1 MDLFPEDF
9 MEKLE
14 LSQEEIE
21 QRVAILKRFKTLLI
35 EQRKKFQEYLK
46 VLELQEN
53 KIEQEDTES
62 LLKHSQLETEIVASI
77 GSLQKVI
84 VPMQKLYNESKIASY
99 NPQEAIPIENIQDDL
114 RNLQSKVLQQNEKN
128 RTLLKEHM
136 SYLKEQIMNFKNP
149 CKNRSSIYASRA
161 TSGSR
166 IAFEV

>member
-1 MDLFPEDF
+1 

>member
-9 MEKLE
+9 MEKFE
-14 LSQEEIE
+14 ISQEEIE

-46 VLELQEN
+46 VLEIQEN

>member
-1 MDLFPEDF
+1 

-99 NPQEAIPIENIQDDL
+99 NPQEAIPIKNIQDDL

>member
-1 MDLFPEDF
+1 
-9 MEKLE
+9 MENLE
-14 LSQEEIE
+14 LKQEEIAE
-21 QRVAILKRFKTLLI
+21 RVAVLKRFKTLLI

-62 LLKHSQLETEIVASI
+62 LLEHTQLEAEIVESI

-84 VPMQKLYNESKIASY
+84 IPMQKLYNSNANFY
-99 NPQEAIPIENIQDDL
+99 NPQELIPITNIQNDL
-114 RNLQSKVLQQNEKN
+114 KNLQSQVLEQNEKN

-136 SYLKEQIMNFKNP
+136 AYLREQITNFKNP

-166 IAFEV
+166 IAIEV

>member
-1 MDLFPEDF
+1 

-14 LSQEEIE
+14 LSQEEIQE
-21 QRVAILKRFKTLLI
+21 RVAILKRFKALLI

-53 KIEQEDTES
+53 KIEKEDTES
-62 LLKHSQLETEIVASI
+62 LLQHSQLETEIVASI

-84 VPMQKLYNESKIASY
+84 VPMQKLYNSNANFY
-99 NPQEAIPIENIQDDL
+99 NPQESLPITNIQNDL
-114 RNLQSKVLQQNEKN
+114 KNLQAQVLEQNEKN

-136 SYLKEQIMNFKNP
+136 TYLKEQITNFKNP

-161 TSGSR
+161 TSGAR

>member
-1 MDLFPEDF
+1 

-114 RNLQSKVLQQNEKN
+114 KKLQSKVLQQNEKN